1 MYCTLKHLRRSVLND
16 LSFGVQLTFHKQLIF
31 FIKRNKMLSICIQ
44 YIRMQ
49 RPEALEGRELSCQ
62 ENFCYKH
69 TFKEM
74 QHISSTCI
82 LFSRKEKNGEQL
94 IYFDMDTRHESTQV
108 NINKLSLF
116 PLAKVE
122 IRVKVPSLQA
132 NPIIHYALKT
142 ISVPNE
148 IDFKYKSKT
157 CYCGYYKLDFICF
170 WQQQEGK

>member
-1 MYCTLKHLRRSVLND
+1 MWPIKPFFFFGEKPRSIERVIPSSNFTRLWLSQEAALYCTLKHLRRSVLND

-69 TFKEM
+69 TFTEM

-116 PLAKVE
+116 PLWQK
-122 IRVKVPSLQA
+122 
-132 NPIIHYALKT
+132 LK
-142 ISVPNE
+142 
-148 IDFKYKSKT
+148 
-157 CYCGYYKLDFICF
+157 
-170 WQQQEGK
+170 